1 MRSRPPTTNPFSKEH
16 KPSGSAQKAGE
27 EPWRERIA
35 KAFDRMSAS
44 NRKVASFLI
53 EHPTEAAF
61 MTGSQLAYHL
71 DLDPA
76 TIVRFAQSL
85 GYPGYPE
92 LSADVQGS
100 VRAIFDVAHE
110 VKEQTPG
117 TQAGAWQGGLLASAT
132 LVQNMAG

>member
-1 MRSRPPTTNPFSKEH
+1 MRNRPPTTPFPREH
-16 KPSGSAQKAGE
+16 RGATAKPGE

-35 KAFDRMSAS
+35 RAFERMSAS

-92 LSADVQGS
+92 LSSDVQTS
-100 VRAIFDVAHE
+100 VRAIFNVAHE
-110 VKEQTPG
+110 VKEVASG
-117 TQAGAWQGGLLASAT
+117 TQAGAWQNGLLA
-132 LVQNMAG
+132 